1 MNVKTPIAVLA
12 VVGLST
18 AGCGGDDDATAGTT
32 PPRSLRRTA
41 GRSRAAVLFAEPFDD
56 DGNGWGIIDR
66 PGLRDDGVRDG
77 DYVWGFR
84 GSVGHLLPEVLA
96 VQYDS
101 GQLEMLDVIVRASAT
116 IVSGGGVIGV
126 FCREV
131 PDTDADFQ
139 WYEFVARDGFAAIRK
154 ADSEGNLEVL
164 AETEDVRLPLG
175 EPIAFEA
182 ACMDDANGNAGAGD
196 EHRRRG
202 GADGNRRRPARQR
215 RPRHPGVDV
224 PEARP
229 DGGQLARVLHPRP
242 PDLTAMR

>member
-12 VVGLST
+12 VIGLST
-18 AGCGGDDDATAGTT
+18 AGCGGDDDANAGAT
-32 PPRSLRRTA
+32 PPTIATEDSGA
-41 GRSRAAVLFAEPFDD
+41 EPAAVLFAEPFDD
-56 DGNGWGIIDR
+56 DGNGWGIIAD
-66 PGLRDDGVRDG
+66 PNYGTTEYADG
-77 DYVWGFR
+77 DYVWDFR

-96 VQYDS
+96 AQYDS

-154 ADSEGNLEVL
+154 ADVEGNLEVL

-182 ACMDDANGNAGAGD
+182 ACMDDADGNA
-196 EHRRRG
+196 E
-202 GADGNRRRPARQR
+202 
-215 RPRHPGVDV
+215 
-224 PEARP
+224 
-229 DGGQLARVLHPRP
+229 LAMNINSAAV
-242 PDLTAMR
+242 LTATDDDPLGNGVPGIQAWTFPKHDPMEVSWHEFSIHGPQT